1 MADLA
6 KDERS
11 RLGVGWSHQASY
23 LITTLSRSRFGGG
36 YFMWCYLRCYRAT
49 HRPYEAMM
57 ESTRAHATYNAEI
70 VVVLLLAFVT
80 LAITGG

>member
-1 MADLA
+1 
-6 KDERS
+6 
-11 RLGVGWSHQASY
+11 
-23 LITTLSRSRFGGG
+23 
-36 YFMWCYLRCYRAT
+36 
-49 HRPYEAMM
+49 M